1 MTKMNVVFAN
11 WTQAQGKANKLN
23 GEVIKGRGRGFLVLL
38 PDGSIYQKERKS
50 SLDRPLVSSKREDD
64 YARSFS

>member
-1 MTKMNVVFAN
+1 MNVVFAN

-23 GEVIKGRGRGFLVLL
+23 GEVVTGRGRGFLIKL
-38 PDGSIYQKERKS
+38 PDRTIYQKEYKS
-50 SLDRPLVSSKREDD
+50 MLDKPEVTSKREDD